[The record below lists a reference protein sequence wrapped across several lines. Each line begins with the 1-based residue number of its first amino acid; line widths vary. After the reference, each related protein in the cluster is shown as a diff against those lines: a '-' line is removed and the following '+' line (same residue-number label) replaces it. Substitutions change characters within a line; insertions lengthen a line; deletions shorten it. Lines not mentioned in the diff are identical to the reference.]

1 MKIISL
7 LERKVLKAKEKHGYV
22 STSMFTKKENADLRK
37 ALIKVM
43 EKRNA
48 K

>member
-1 MKIISL
+1 MKPINL
-7 LERKVLKAKEKHGYV
+7 LEYKVKKAKEKHGYV

-43 EKRNA
+43 ERNA
-48 K
+48 NE